1 MSCTFWNMRRRKAAL
16 AAKETAKEAEPVKSA
31 EENEAEPVKS
41 AEENEAEPVKS
52 AEENEAEPVK
62 SAEENEAEK
71 KPAKKGGG
79 KRGK

>member
-16 AAKETAKEAEPVKSA
+16 AAKEAAKEAEPVKT
-31 EENEAEPVKS
+31 VD
-41 AEENEAEPVKS
+41 
-52 AEENEAEPVK
+52 
-62 SAEENEAEK
+62 ENEAEK

>member
-1 MSCTFWNMRRRKAAL
+1 M
-16 AAKETAKEAEPVKSA
+16 AAKETAK
-31 EENEAEPVKS
+31 
-41 AEENEAEPVKS
+41 EAEPVKS

>member
-41 AEENEAEPVKS
+41 AEENEAE
-52 AEENEAEPVK
+52 
-62 SAEENEAEK
+62 K